1 MKCITKNTLNTKS
14 HTHTHTHI
22 YIYIA
27 IVMIQ
32 IERRDKASNH
42 TVILR
47 EFIRC
52 VTSTKSP
59 VCNFL
64 FFTSAFTLLA
74 ASSNLFLHV
83 SLLSMATSV
92 QKTISLTSCSNL
104 QELTDLNIALR
115 LFIASS
121 LSSEMRHTK
130 LRRKKPATWLYN
142 VIHNFGNLFMQ
153 IHSSSTEQRHLNR
166 S

>member
-1 MKCITKNTLNTKS
+1 MT
-14 HTHTHTHI
+14 
-22 YIYIA
+22 
-27 IVMIQ
+27 
-32 IERRDKASNH
+32 SNH

-83 SLLSMATSV
+83 SVLSIATSV

-130 LRRKKPATWLYN
+130 LRRRKPATWLYN
-142 VIHNFGNLFMQ
+142 NMIHNSGNSFMQ
-153 IHSSSTEQRHLNR
+153 IHSSSIEQRQLNR